1 MVVPTPASSS
11 SSSSSSSDD
20 SSSTGSS
27 SDEEVEEI
35 EDKGYSKVQSL
46 DDLPSDDSVL
56 LSSSSDDDESDS
68 GKGGTTLRARG
79 SKLEKKRF
87 DNDEQENDSDDN
99 DDDDDES
106 DSSSS
111 DDDEDG
117 NPNEDDHRTNLSL
130 QERLQHD
137 VSREGAIMR
146 RTKQKRAEKQER
158 KVNALQAAKQALL
171 MHKKSKTREQLM
183 DNDDDDNT
191 NDGKDRTQTKVTSS
205 STAEP
210 KKHRSKHAPA
220 EVSSLRRDNVGH
232 GRFNKT
238 TSMSA
243 GLAVDVRANL
253 YKPLDP
259 RVSSMSGHFDE
270 DNFARNYA
278 FLQEMR
284 EKEISQLERQVKS
297 RRTKNGRRRKK
308 YTTTLGQDMEALAL
322 LKQQNRQAKQRRVQ
336 RDAEKKVKQKIKEQ
350 VSKTGKAFFL
360 KKRDKRKLELEARL
374 ESMPHAEQQKLLERR
389 RKKNKSRDSKRMR
402 IQES

>member
-1 MVVPTPASSS
+1 M
-11 SSSSSSSDD
+11 
-20 SSSTGSS
+20 
-27 SDEEVEEI
+27 
-35 EDKGYSKVQSL
+35 QSL

-68 GKGGTTLRARG
+68 GKGGTTLRAKG

-87 DNDEQENDSDDN
+87 DNDEQENHSDDDDDD